1 MTMAMITIGKI
12 PKSLCSLTEL
22 ETLDLSDNNLEG
34 CIPDG
39 IGKLTSLKRLYL
51 YKNKLTGDN
60 SGLTYP
66 LNESF
71 D

>member
-1 MTMAMITIGKI
+1 M
-12 PKSLCSLTEL
+12 L

-51 YKNKLTGDN
+51 YKNKLTGD
-60 SGLTYP
+60 SSALICP
-66 LNESF
+66 LNDSF

>member
-1 MTMAMITIGKI
+1 MIAIGKI
-12 PKSLCSLTEL
+12 PRSVCSLTML

-51 YKNKLTGDN
+51 YKNKLTGD
-60 SGLTYP
+60 SSALICP
-66 LNESF
+66 LNDSF